1 MTGAFRYPRA
11 WPLGCCINVKSC
23 SPEYPLQRRYSMSIM
38 TPERI
43 GTAIWRHLLS
53 CSLLVLAA
61 ASIVTLR
68 VAYLEIRPNDNSSQL
83 IEMAC
88 WRVGLLLVFQS
99 APLLWARFIYKGYKQ
114 NLICIPLYQTTA
126 LLRMPLA
133 IWAAGCLLTAAVFW
147 PVLHV

>member
-1 MTGAFRYPRA
+1 M
-11 WPLGCCINVKSC
+11 N
-23 SPEYPLQRRYSMSIM
+23 IM

-43 GTAIWRHLLS
+43 GVALWRHLLS
-53 CSLLVLAA
+53 CSFLVLAA

-68 VAYLEIRPNDNSSQL
+68 LAYLEIRPNDNSSHL

-99 APLLWARFIYKGYKQ
+99 APLVWAHFIYKGYKQ
-114 NLICIPLYQTTA
+114 NLICIPLNQTTA

-133 IWAAGCLLTAAVFW
+133 IWAVGCFLTAAVFW

>member
-1 MTGAFRYPRA
+1 MTT
-11 WPLGCCINVKSC
+11 
-23 SPEYPLQRRYSMSIM
+23 M
-38 TPERI
+38 TPE
-43 GTAIWRHLLS
+43 GLGAAFWRHLLP
-53 CSLLVLAA
+53 CSLLLLAT

-68 VAYLEIRPNDNSSQL
+68 VAYLDIRPDDNSSQL

-99 APLLWARFIYKGYKQ
+99 APLVWAHFIYKGYKQ

-133 IWAAGCLLTAAVFW
+133 IWAVGCLLTAAVFW
-147 PVLHV
+147 PVLNV

>member
-1 MTGAFRYPRA
+1 
-11 WPLGCCINVKSC
+11 
-23 SPEYPLQRRYSMSIM
+23 MSIM
-38 TPERI
+38 TPEEI
-43 GTAIWRHLLS
+43 SVAFWRHLLS
-53 CSLLVLAA
+53 CTLLVLAA
-61 ASIVTLR
+61 ASVVTLR
-68 VAYLEIRPNDNSSQL
+68 VAYLEISPDDNSSQL

-99 APLLWARFIYKGYKQ
+99 APLVWIHFIYKGYKQ